1 MSKDLIALLSDREI
15 GRVVQDQRG
24 KLKFTYD
31 EAGREARGAYC
42 FSRRLHRC
50 GRRNMGGRDCYR
62 ASAANLR
69 NHHGRI
75 HHRPPGV
82 HFDVRSGAGGCPS
95 GEEWG

>member
-42 FSRRLHRC
+42 FLSSPSSLW
-50 GRRNMGGRDCYR
+50 
-62 ASAANLR
+62 SPK
-69 NHHGRI
+69 HGR
-75 HHRPPGV
+75 
-82 HFDVRSGAGGCPS
+82 A
-95 GEEWG
+95 